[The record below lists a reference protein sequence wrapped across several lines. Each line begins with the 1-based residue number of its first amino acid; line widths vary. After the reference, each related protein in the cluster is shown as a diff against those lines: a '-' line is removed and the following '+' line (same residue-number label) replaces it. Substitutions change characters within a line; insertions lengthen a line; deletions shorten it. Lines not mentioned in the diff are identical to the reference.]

1 MSLEE
6 NVQWLEANKLH
17 LVHNFTVDDLFHLHR
32 GGRVSK
38 TAAVIGTMIS
48 LKPILHV
55 DNEGHLI
62 PLSKVRGRKKSL
74 IALVDSMEQQMI

>member
-1 MSLEE
+1 M
-6 NVQWLEANKLH
+6 
-17 LVHNFTVDDLFHLHR
+17 HNFTVDDLFHLYR

-38 TAAVIGTMIS
+38 TAAVVGSMIN

-62 PLSKVRGRKKSL
+62 PLSKVRGRKNH
-74 IALVDSMEQQMI
+74 